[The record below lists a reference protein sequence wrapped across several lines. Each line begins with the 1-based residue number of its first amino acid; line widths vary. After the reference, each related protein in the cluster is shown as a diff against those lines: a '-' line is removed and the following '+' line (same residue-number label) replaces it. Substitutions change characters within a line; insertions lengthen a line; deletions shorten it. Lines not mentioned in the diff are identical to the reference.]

1 MLSLGNWL
9 KHELVR
15 CWLLDLAREVPSN
28 WSLQGF
34 DVSVMQFP
42 VPQNLPDN
50 VSLRFLDAFDDIPE
64 NMTSKFDIVH
74 IRAFAVVVKGGDPGP
89 LTKNLVKL
97 LSVFLLI
104 WIMIN
109 RVVTDREISQNLAVT
124 FNGTNS
130 TLPHSLPIQLGM
142 FRVLTQ
148 MKS

>member
-9 KHELVR
+9 KHELAR

-109 RVVTDREISQNLAVT
+109 RVVTDERSRRT
-124 FNGTNS
+124 WR
-130 TLPHSLPIQLGM
+130 LPSMGRIRHYHIRCPFSWECSESLL
-142 FRVLTQ
+142 R
-148 MKS
+148 